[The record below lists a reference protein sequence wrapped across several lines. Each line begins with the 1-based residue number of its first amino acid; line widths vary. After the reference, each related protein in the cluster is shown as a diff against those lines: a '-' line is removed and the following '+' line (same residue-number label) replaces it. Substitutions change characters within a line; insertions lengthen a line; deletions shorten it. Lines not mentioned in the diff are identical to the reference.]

1 MCCAICRRLAK
12 LLARIKRMFLT
23 AHPDVF
29 IGIDAPDTNLR
40 VARRLHAAGIPT
52 VQYVSPQ
59 VWAWRQGRARNMRES
74 VDLVLC
80 LLPFEKRFYDEH
92 GIRAEFVGHPLADAI
107 PENIDRDLA
116 RRTLGLDR
124 HASVVALLPGS
135 RRGEVARL
143 AADFAA
149 TARWLAAQRPDMKF
163 IAPMAS
169 AATRQIFSRVLE
181 RDAPGVEV
189 QLIDG
194 QATLALS
201 AANVVLV
208 ASGTAS
214 LEAALCKRPM
224 VVVYRLGALTGW
236 ILTRFNLVKSKFFA
250 QPNLLADR
258 RVVGEYFQ
266 DQIIPESIG
275 AELLM
280 WLDDTERRSDLEREF
295 ARIHAELTPWCRHPS
310 RASDSRTAERPPD
323 CGSIALV
330 RRIAGID
337 EAGRG
342 PLAGPV
348 VAAAVIL
355 RPRRPIEGVADS
367 KSLSPEERSRLSIE
381 IRREALCFGIGW
393 ADHVEIDALNILQAT
408 FLAMRRALL
417 AMTMTP
423 DHVLVDGNQLPNL
436 NGLGKVLTA
445 RAIIDGDV
453 TEPAISAASILAKTA
468 QR

>member
-1 MCCAICRRLAK
+1 MSVPLRVGLLAGEASGDTLGADLIVALRRHAPDAK
-12 LLARIKRMFLT
+12 FFGVAGPKMQAAGCESWEPAESFAVMGLFDVLRDLPRLLRLLARIKRMFLT
-23 AHPDVF
+23 ERPDVF

-59 VWAWRQGRARNMRES
+59 VWAWRQGRARSIRES

-80 LLPFEKRFYDEH
+80 LLPFEKRFYDER

-107 PENIDRDLA
+107 PENVDRESA
-116 RRTLGLDR
+116 RRALGLE
-124 HASVVALLPGS
+124 AQATVVALLPGS
-135 RRGEVARL
+135 RRGEGARL

-149 TARWLAAQRPDMKF
+149 TARWLAAQRPGLKF

-169 AATRQIFSRVLE
+169 AATRQIFSRVLK
-181 RDAPGVEV
+181 RDAPDLEV
-189 QLIDG
+189 QLIEG
-194 QATLALS
+194 QATAALC

-224 VVVYRLGALTGW
+224 VVVYRLGALTAW
-236 ILTRFNLVKSKFFA
+236 MITHFNLVKTKFFA

-295 ARIHAELTPWCRHPS
+295 ARIHGNLRRGAGTRAAQAILELLSTRQ
-310 RASDSRTAERPPD
+310 TA
-323 CGSIALV
+323 
-330 RRIAGID
+330 
-337 EAGRG
+337 
-342 PLAGPV
+342 V
-348 VAAAVIL
+348 V
-355 RPRRPIEGVADS
+355 S
-367 KSLSPEERSRLSIE
+367 SP
-381 IRREALCFGIGW
+381 
-393 ADHVEIDALNILQAT
+393 
-408 FLAMRRALL
+408 
-417 AMTMTP
+417 
-423 DHVLVDGNQLPNL
+423 
-436 NGLGKVLTA
+436 
-445 RAIIDGDV
+445 
-453 TEPAISAASILAKTA
+453 
-468 QR
+468 

>member
-1 MCCAICRRLAK
+1 MPVALRVGLLAGEASGDTLGADLIMALRQCAPEAKFFGVAGPKMQAAGCECWEPAESLAVMGLFDVLRDLPRLIK

-23 AHPDVF
+23 ERPDVF

-59 VWAWRQGRARNMRES
+59 VWAWRQGRARNMRKS

-107 PENIDRDLA
+107 PEHVDRELA
-116 RRTLGLDR
+116 RRTLGLEAQ
-124 HASVVALLPGS
+124 ASVVALLPGS

-149 TARWLAAQRPDMKF
+149 TARWLAAQRPNLKF

-169 AATRQIFSRVLE
+169 AATRQIFSRVLK
-181 RDAPGVEV
+181 RDAPDLEV
-189 QLIDG
+189 QLLEG

-236 ILTRFNLVKSKFFA
+236 MLTHFNLVKSKFFA

-266 DQIIPESIG
+266 DQIVPESIG

-280 WLDDTERRSDLEREF
+280 WLDDTERRSALEAEF
-295 ARIHAELTPWCRHPS
+295 ARIHSDLRRGAGTRAAQAILELLSTRQTAV
-310 RASDSRTAERPPD
+310 ASPP
-323 CGSIALV
+323 
-330 RRIAGID
+330 
-337 EAGRG
+337 
-342 PLAGPV
+342 
-348 VAAAVIL
+348 
-355 RPRRPIEGVADS
+355 
-367 KSLSPEERSRLSIE
+367 
-381 IRREALCFGIGW
+381 
-393 ADHVEIDALNILQAT
+393 
-408 FLAMRRALL
+408 
-417 AMTMTP
+417 
-423 DHVLVDGNQLPNL
+423 
-436 NGLGKVLTA
+436 
-445 RAIIDGDV
+445 
-453 TEPAISAASILAKTA
+453 
-468 QR
+468 

>member
-1 MCCAICRRLAK
+1 MPAPVSAPLRVGLVAGEASGDTLGADLIHSLRRRAPDTQFFGVAGPKMQAAGCESWEPAESLAVMGLFDVLRDLPRLAR

-23 AHPDVF
+23 ARPDVF

-40 VARRLHAAGIPT
+40 LARTLHAAGIPT

-59 VWAWRQGRARNMRES
+59 VWAWRQGRARKIRES

-107 PENIDRDLA
+107 PQQIDRDAA
-116 RRTLGLDR
+116 RRALGLDLK
-124 HASVVALLPGS
+124 SSIVALLPGS

-143 AADFAA
+143 GADFAA
-149 TARWLAAQRPDMKF
+149 TARWLAAQRPDLKF

-169 AATRQIFSRVLE
+169 AATRQIFSEVLK
-181 RDAPGVEV
+181 RDAPALDVL
-189 QLIDG
+189 LIDG
-194 QATLALS
+194 QATTALS

-236 ILTRFNLVKSKFFA
+236 VLTRLNLVKSKFFA
-250 QPNLLADR
+250 QPNLLADQ

-280 WLDDTERRSDLEREF
+280 WLDDTERRGALEREF
-295 ARIHAELTPWCRHPS
+295 ARIHADLRRGAGTRAAQAILDLLNAGSPS
-310 RASDSRTAERPPD
+310 P
-323 CGSIALV
+323 
-330 RRIAGID
+330 
-337 EAGRG
+337 RG
-342 PLAGPV
+342 PL
-348 VAAAVIL
+348 
-355 RPRRPIEGVADS
+355 R
-367 KSLSPEERSRLSIE
+367 
-381 IRREALCFGIGW
+381 
-393 ADHVEIDALNILQAT
+393 
-408 FLAMRRALL
+408 
-417 AMTMTP
+417 
-423 DHVLVDGNQLPNL
+423 
-436 NGLGKVLTA
+436 
-445 RAIIDGDV
+445 
-453 TEPAISAASILAKTA
+453 
-468 QR
+468 